1 MKFCITSDIHFE
13 RVLKE
18 EDGFENMIK
27 YFKETL
33 EYIKPDIFIIAG
45 DLTDSRNLRFET
57 PEAAKLVKFMQ
68 FLLEITKKNNIELV
82 VLKGTPSHDGDIV
95 KNLNVVTSKYD
106 HFTYIEEIKRLVL
119 RGVSFVFIPETYSP
133 TYEEFELELH
143 KHVNSNYKSDI
154 IVFHGMFDFA
164 IPAVKQ
170 IDSKHNLSR
179 SVVMNSSKISRYAT
193 LIIGGHVHSFIKEK
207 NICYTGRFINERGH
221 DYRSEE
227 YGIKYVEI
235 TDSKFVIK
243 NIDNPY
249 VIKQDVVFIDLVNF
263 NYDDENIRRKMIVR
277 NIEDTIFYVRYSSN
291 DKERFKQW
299 KSAYN
304 PIYIKKENVKLDEND
319 NKVAQGV
326 KIDTVTE
333 TDILELLKTTYKREY
348 GEELTEDIVKM
359 IENGD
364 DDIDY

>member
-1 MKFCITSDIHFE
+1 MKFCITSDVHFE
-13 RVLKE
+13 RVLRE
-18 EDGFENMIK
+18 NEGFEHMIK

-95 KNLNVVTSKYD
+95 KNLNVVTSRYN
-106 HFTYIEEIKRLVL
+106 HFTYIDSICRLTL
-119 RGVSFVFIPETYSP
+119 RGANFVFIPETYSP
-133 TYEEFELELH
+133 TYEDFELELH
-143 KHVNSNYKSDI
+143 KYVNVNNKADV

-179 SVVMNSSKISRYAT
+179 SVVMNSSKISKYANI
-193 LIIGGHVHSFIKEK
+193 IIGGHVHSFIKEK
-207 NICYTGRFINERGH
+207 NIYYTGRFINERGH
-221 DYRSEE
+221 NYKSDE
-227 YGIKYVEI
+227 YGIKYVKL
-235 TDSKFVIK
+235 TNDSFVVK

-263 NYDDENIRRKMIVR
+263 NYDDENIRRKMIVN
-277 NIEDTIFYVRYSSN
+277 NINDVIFHVRVSAN

-299 KSAYN
+299 KSAYD
-304 PIYIKKENVKLDEND
+304 PIYIKKENVKQADGDKL
-319 NKVAQGV
+319 VQGV
-326 KIDTVTE
+326 KIDTITE
-333 TDILELLKTTYKREY
+333 TDILELLKTTYKRTYE
-348 GEELTEDIVKM
+348 EELTDDVIKM

-364 DDIDY
+364 DDIEY